1 MILEIVQYGHPALRA
16 KGRCIETVDDE
27 LRQLADDMLDTM
39 YDADGVGL
47 AAQQVGMPLQ
57 LFVIDVTGVED
68 RPSVLRIN
76 GEVVD
81 VEENMPLI
89 LLNPEV
95 ETFGKAHTAP
105 EGCLSFPGIRGD
117 ITRPYGVRVKAKS
130 LDGDDIV
137 FESEGL
143 LARAVQH
150 EHDHLH
156 GILFIDRMEAAEK
169 KGLQAEIDDISRQNG
184 PY

>member
-16 KGRCIETVDDE
+16 KGRRIEVVDDE
-27 LRQLADDMLDTM
+27 IRQLADDMLDTM

-57 LFVIDVTGVED
+57 MCVIDVAGVED
-68 RPSVLRIN
+68 RPSVLRID
-76 GEVVD
+76 GKVVD
-81 VEENMPLI
+81 IEENMPVVLI
-89 LLNPEV
+89 NPEV
-95 ETFGKAHTAP
+95 ETFGKDETGP
-105 EGCLSFPGIRGD
+105 EGCLSFPGVRGD
-117 ITRPYGVRVKAKS
+117 ITRPYSVRVTAKS

-137 FESEGL
+137 FEADGL

-156 GILFIDRMEAAEK
+156 GILFIDRMAAKEK
-169 KGLQAEIDDISRQNG
+169 KSIQAEIDDIMRQNA

>member
-16 KGRCIETVDDE
+16 KGRRLEVVDDE
-27 LRQLADDMLDTM
+27 IRQLADDMLDTM

-57 LFVIDVTGVED
+57 MCVIDVAGVED

-76 GEVVD
+76 GKVVD
-81 VEENMPLI
+81 IEGNMPLVLI
-89 LLNPEV
+89 NPDV
-95 ETFGKAHTAP
+95 ETFGKEETGP
-105 EGCLSFPGIRGD
+105 EGCLSFPGVRGD
-117 ITRPYGVRVKAKS
+117 ITRPYSVRVTAKS
-130 LDGDDIV
+130 LDWDDIV
-137 FESEGL
+137 FEAEGL

-156 GILFIDRMEAAEK
+156 GTLFIDRMTAKEK
-169 KGLQAEIDDISRQNG
+169 KAIQAEIDDIMRQNA